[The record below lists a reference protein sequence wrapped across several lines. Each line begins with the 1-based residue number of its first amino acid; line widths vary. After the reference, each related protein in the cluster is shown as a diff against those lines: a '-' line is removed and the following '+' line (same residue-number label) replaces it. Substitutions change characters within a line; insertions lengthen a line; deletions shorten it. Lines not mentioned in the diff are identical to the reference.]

1 MASYSEAPSRGT
13 QHVIDEIAA
22 RRHRIHF
29 LKDRRISMEKQEM
42 RGPPNRYSLPISSF
56 ND

>member
-42 RGPPNRYSLPISSF
+42 RGPPNRYSLPISLF